1 MIVTSSTHSAS
12 DQNLLFQ
19 SFRTRD
25 DSGVRAALNNVEWTP
40 EVISEFQQSVLGSD
54 VRSLCFTNIVR
65 TTCTPL
71 YN

>member
-19 SFRTRD
+19 SLNRD

-54 VRSLCFTNIVR
+54 VHSLCFTNIVR